1 MKNFIKRI
9 LLLLTGILC
18 LMLVG
23 CGSSEKTTLDRYLC
37 ELRSDVFE
45 GEADGI
51 TLKAAYGF
59 KNASATENTSD
70 RIYKLFVRL
79 DGDVKDDATYHVAI
93 TYNGKEYKN
102 ACDLLPSGA
111 PFTAFEIPDFTEKEF
126 TATVICGS
134 DVYAVTLKSL
144 LPDGTVACE
153 QMLSEVFKSQKEL
166 INKYIDED
174 GNFRGSICARVL
186 VRKEKPYW
194 YVGFISEQG
203 DVKAFLVDG
212 ITCDV
217 LAVREIY

>member
-9 LLLLTGILC
+9 LLLLPCIFC
-18 LMLVG
+18 LALIG
-23 CGSSEKTTLDRYLC
+23 CGNSDRTTPDDYLC

-59 KNASATENTSD
+59 KNASEATTPSD

-79 DGDVKDDATYHVAI
+79 EGDVKDGATYHVAV

-102 ACDLLPSGA
+102 ACDLLPSGS
-111 PFTAFEIPDFTEKEF
+111 PFTAFEIPDFAEKEF
-126 TATVICGS
+126 SVTVLCGS

-144 LPDGTVACE
+144 LPEGTVGYK
-153 QMLSEVFKSQKEL
+153 QMLTEVFKSQKEL
-166 INKYIDED
+166 VNKYVDD
-174 GNFRGSICARVL
+174 NGTFKGSICARVL

-212 ITCDV
+212 ITCEV